1 MPFKLSMNLQQAT
14 SITGKLSNPSKM
26 PGYGYGI
33 PASLCNV
40 GTKLAKVENS
50 TCKSCY
56 AFKGNYTFPNV
67 KRAQLTR
74 YEAIDQPI
82 WIKAM
87 ASNIFINCLIFG
99 NEKHFRWHDSGD
111 IKNVLHLHKIV
122 KIAELLPQIK
132 FWLPTREYKIVG
144 DYVAKY
150 GNNWPENLTIRLSDL
165 MIDGTMP
172 ETMLNRLNVVRSSVV
187 TTGNYNCEAY
197 KNKAILGKNACGD
210 CRKCWDMSV
219 PLVSYPKH

>member
-1 MPFKLSMNLQQAT
+1 MPFKLSMTLQQAI
-14 SITGKLSNPSKM
+14 SITGKLSNPTKM
-26 PGYGYGI
+26 PGYGFGI
-33 PASLCNV
+33 PANLCNV
-40 GTKLAKVENS
+40 GSKLAKVENS

-56 AFKGNYTFPNV
+56 ALKGNYMFPNV
-67 KRAQLTR
+67 KKAQLTR

-87 ASNIFINCLIFG
+87 ASNIFINCVILG
-99 NEKHFRWHDSGD
+99 NENHFRWHDSGD
-111 IKNVLHLHKIV
+111 IKSVSHLHKIV
-122 KIAELLPQIK
+122 KIAELLPEIK

-150 GNNWPENLTIRLSDL
+150 GSNWPENLTIRLSDL
-165 MIDGTMP
+165 MIDGTMS

-187 TTGNYNCEAY
+187 TTGNYTCEAY
-197 KNKAILGKNACGD
+197 KNKAISGKNACGN
-210 CRKCWDMSV
+210 CRKCWDMTV